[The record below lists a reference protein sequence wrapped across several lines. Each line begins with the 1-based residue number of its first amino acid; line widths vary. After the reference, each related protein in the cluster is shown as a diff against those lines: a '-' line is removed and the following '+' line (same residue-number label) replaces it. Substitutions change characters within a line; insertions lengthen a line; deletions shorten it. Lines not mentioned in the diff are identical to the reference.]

1 VNQIRRLLKSLFPA
15 PRTPV
20 RATEWAGILLAIV
33 AYLVAAWLMEKY
45 HVMQFLRP
53 WAFALSSL
61 ALWVWWMH
69 RNGFHGLPLGGGDK
83 RFAGWLFGI
92 AAIPFSIAALAV
104 WAPTLPTFLRW
115 LIPIAIGGTA
125 IAVTNARQFEYR
137 NWVGWLAVIAFGLSA
152 STVFTVQMLRQSDAV
167 SHWTCFA
174 LGATFF
180 LIAASMFLGRAN
192 SALAVRLCLLG
203 LFVALLAEPRSVRS
217 TDRLSVVFALDSSDS
232 IGRTASER
240 GAEFIAKVVNEKP
253 DKDEAGLVTFAANA
267 AVELP
272 PRQAF
277 PLEGGSIILNS
288 RISPDATNIEQS
300 LSLAAAMLPEDTRG
314 RIVLISDGAQTGS
327 TGDLSQV
334 INNLKGRGIAV
345 DVLPIEYSYDK
356 EVWIERLELPQ
367 RVQLNERY
375 EASVVVS
382 SLKPGKG
389 RLKLTENGQLIADA
403 PIEYKQGKNR
413 YDLPMELKTPGYLEY
428 QATIE
433 PEKGEDNLV
442 QNNRADGYLYIE
454 GKGKVLLV
462 TDPSGTD
469 EEWKALRD
477 SLRRAEREVEVT
489 PALNV
494 PRDALSLLPYDCII
508 LCNVERFSLDESQMQ
523 AMHDAVFNE
532 GTGLMMVG
540 GNRSFGPGGYH
551 KTVIEDALPVSM
563 DVTNKKVLPKGAL
576 AIILHTCEFPEGNT
590 WAKRITKEA
599 IKVLSARD
607 EIGVIDYEGGE
618 QWVIKLGEVGEYEQ
632 MATKINAAEP
642 GDMPAFA
649 PTMELGLK
657 SLIDSDAAS
666 KHMIIISDGDP
677 VPPPGDLL
685 KKFATE
691 QITISTV
698 SIFPHGGQ
706 EVAIMRSI
714 ADLTG
719 GRYYFPDDPNKLPTI
734 FFKEAR
740 TLKRNLLFKGDV
752 VVKLGEYGPQSAV
765 IRGIES
771 IPHLDGY
778 VLTSLKE
785 SGLPE
790 EILMTQPEGD
800 GNITDP
806 ILAVWRYGLGST
818 AAYTADFSS
827 FLGKNWVNWEK
838 FDAFTKQLMIRIS
851 RAAKKGHLRMWAYST
866 GAEGVVMAEDF
877 HEDEMFL
884 DVAAQVS
891 GPNDRREMVSL
902 KQVAPRRYQ
911 ATFPQWGAGRYQV
924 TLLGKAGEREDRTT
938 GGFIVSYSPEYLKFT
953 SNWNILRQI
962 QEETGGTLLTDS
974 GKGKE
979 NAEQIFNRR
988 ERKTTSQ
995 PVFDWFLIALCFLVP
1010 LDVGIRR
1017 IQLDWAAILRSLGFG
1032 KATAPTATMGT
1043 LLAKKQE
1050 VSSQLKGQRP
1060 TPSPGGSPQPAPSFL
1075 NKTGPAPER
1084 KAAPTPTPRP
1094 SSTPAAKQ
1102 PVEDTSTTSR
1112 LLDLKRKRA
1121 QDGEKKG

>member
-1 VNQIRRLLKSLFPA
+1 MNAVRRWLKSLFPA

-20 RATEWAGILLAIV
+20 QTMEWVGILLAVV
-33 AYLVAAWLMEKY
+33 AYLAAAWLMQRNL
-45 HVMQFLRP
+45 VMEFLRP
-53 WAFALSSL
+53 QAFVLTVL
-61 ALWVWWMH
+61 ASWVWWMH

-83 RFAGWLFGI
+83 RLAGWLFCI
-92 AAIPFSIAALAV
+92 AAIPLSVTAPSI
-104 WAPTLPTFLRW
+104 WAPTLPTFIRW
-115 LIPIAIGGTA
+115 LIPIAIAGTA
-125 IAVTNARQFEYR
+125 SLVTNARQFEYR
-137 NWVGWLAVIAFGLSA
+137 NWVTWLAVIAFGLA
-152 STVFTVQMLRQSDAV
+152 ATTAFTVQMLRRPDAV
-167 SHWTCFA
+167 SNWICFA
-174 LGATFF
+174 LGATFV
-180 LIAASMFLGRAN
+180 LTATSMFLGRAN

-203 LFVALLAEPRSVRS
+203 LFIALLAEPRSVRS
-217 TDRLSVVFALDSSDS
+217 TDRLSVVFALDNSDS
-232 IGRTASER
+232 IGRNASER

-272 PRQAF
+272 PRESF

-314 RIVLISDGAQTGS
+314 RIVLISDGAETAG
-327 TGDLSQV
+327 
-334 INNLKGRGIAV
+334 NLKPVVDDLKRRGISV
-345 DVLPIEYSYDK
+345 DVLPITYTYDK

-389 RLKLTENGQLIADA
+389 RLKLTENGQLIADS
-403 PIEYKQGKNR
+403 PIEYKEGKNR

-477 SLRRAEREVEVT
+477 SLKRAEREVEVT

-508 LCNVERFSLDESQMQ
+508 LCNVERFSLDESQLQ

-618 QWVIKLGEVGEYEQ
+618 QWVIKLGDVGEYEQ

-657 SLIDSDAAS
+657 ALIESDAAS

-734 FFKEAR
+734 FFKEAK

-752 VVKLGEYGPQSAV
+752 VVQQGFVSPV
-765 IRGIES
+765 MRGIDS

-785 SGLPE
+785 TGLPE
-790 EILMTQPEGD
+790 EILYTQPDGD
-800 GNITDP
+800 QINDP
-806 ILAVWRYGLGST
+806 ILAVWRYGLGT
-818 AAYTADFSS
+818 TCAYTADFSS
-827 FLGKNWVNWEK
+827 FLGKNWVNWER
-838 FDAFTKQLMIRIS
+838 FDAFVKQLMIRIS
-851 RAAKKGHLRMWAYST
+851 RVRQPGHLRMWAYST

-877 HEDEMFL
+877 HPEEMFL

-924 TLLGKAGEREDRTT
+924 TLLGKAGQREDRTT

-962 QEETGGTLLTDS
+962 QEETGGTLLTDT
-974 GKGKE
+974 GKAKE
-979 NAEQIFNRR
+979 DAEQIFNRR

-1017 IQLDWAAILRSLGFG
+1017 IQLDWAAILRSLGIG
-1032 KATAPTATMGT
+1032 RAAATTATMGT

-1050 VSSQLKGQRP
+1050 VSGQLKGQRP
-1060 TPSPGGSPQPAPSFL
+1060 SPAPGGSPKPAPAFL
-1075 NKTGPAPER
+1075 NKAGPAPER
-1084 KAAPTPTPRP
+1084 KAAPTQTPRP
-1094 SSTPAAKQ
+1094 SSAPAAKQ
-1102 PVEDTSTTSR
+1102 PVDDTSTTGR

-1121 QDGEKKG
+1121 QDGDKKG